1 MHALLTPL
9 AEHGVSMTRIES
21 RPARARTA
29 LWEYMFFIDVEGH
42 QKDAHVAQAL
52 AELRAKAPLP
62 QGPGLV
68 PGGRILKDMLID
80 PCELSPS
87 YVRSIAP
94 YQPGKPI
101 SELARE
107 MGLEEASIIKLAS
120 NENPL
125 GIGPRTRAAI
135 DAALAEVARYPDGN
149 GFELKQ
155 ALAGRYGVD
164 TASIVLGNG
173 SNDVL
178 ELVALA
184 FLGPGRA
191 AVMSQHAFAVYPLAT
206 QARGARSIVV
216 PAKNFGHDLEAMA
229 RAVDDETY
237 VVWVANPNNPTG
249 TFARPDEVEAFLRKR
264 ARARAGGARRGVQR
278 VPRRR
283 TCAPTRVKWLKRHPN
298 LVVTRTFS
306 KAYGLAGLR
315 VGYALAHPSVADV
328 MNRVRQPFNVNS
340 IALAAAARRAR
351 RHGVRR
357 AQLRRQPAAAC
368 ASSRKGAR
376 GSGSTTFP
384 RTATSSPSASARRP
398 EIYKRLLRRGVI
410 VRPVGGGYGL
420 PEHLRVTIGTRGE
433 NERFLAALA
442 ASLRE

>member
-1 MHALLTPL
+1 
-9 AEHGVSMTRIES
+9 
-21 RPARARTA
+21 
-29 LWEYMFFIDVEGH
+29 
-42 QKDAHVAQAL
+42 
-52 AELRAKAPLP
+52 
-62 QGPGLV
+62 
-68 PGGRILKDMLID
+68 MLID

-107 MGLEEASIIKLAS
+107 MGLKEASIIKLAS
-120 NENPL
+120 NENPR

-135 DAALAEVARYPDGN
+135 EAAIGEIARYPDGN

-155 ALAGRYGVD
+155 ALSRRYGVD
-164 TASIVLGNG
+164 MASIVLGNG

-191 AVMSQHAFAVYPLAT
+191 AVFSQHCFAVYPLAT
-206 QARGARSIVV
+206 QARGARSIAV
-216 PAKNFGHDLEAMA
+216 PAKDYGHDLEAMA
-229 RAVDDETY
+229 RAIDEETY
-237 VVWVANPNNPTG
+237 VAWIANPNNPTG
-249 TFARPDEVEAFLRKR
+249 TFCRGEEIEAFLR
-264 ARARAGGARRGVQR
+264 R
-278 VPRRR
+278 VPE
-283 TCAPTRVKWLKRHPN
+283 RVLVVLDEAYNEYLPHDLKADSARWLKRHPN

-315 VGYALAHPSVADV
+315 VGYALAHPSVADI

-340 IALAAAARRAR
+340 LALTAAVAALDDMEFVAR
-351 RHGVRR
+351 SYAENLQGMKQVEQGVQ
-357 AQLRRQPAAAC
+357 AL
-368 ASSRKGAR
+368 KLD
-376 GSGSTTFP
+376 FI
-384 RTATSSPSASARRP
+384 PSYGNFITVRVGKAP
-398 EIYKRLLRRGVI
+398 EVYKRLLKRGVI

-420 PEHLRVTIGTRGE
+420 PEHLRVTIGTAEE
-433 NERFLAALA
+433 NERFLSALA